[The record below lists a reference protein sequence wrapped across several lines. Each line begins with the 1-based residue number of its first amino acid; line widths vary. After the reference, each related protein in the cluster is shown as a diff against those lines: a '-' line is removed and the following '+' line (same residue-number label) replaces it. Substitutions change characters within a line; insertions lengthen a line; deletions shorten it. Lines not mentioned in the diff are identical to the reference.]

1 VQHDPQQPP
10 SVNTGHRAPES
21 SSFVDLISRQQQ
33 SLNDIMGTQQQQ
45 QHVQHAPAT
54 TTTAPAAS
62 APPPPTLSGP
72 PAGVGIVFKE
82 SRRNSTTAL
91 VVKSLAPGGPAA
103 TSALIQVGD
112 ILLKVDGKE
121 VATTEMASKLI
132 LGERGTKISMIF
144 KRFAQDKV
152 DKFTVHLI
160 RGTASS
166 LNNQ

>member
-1 VQHDPQQPP
+1 
-10 SVNTGHRAPES
+10 
-21 SSFVDLISRQQQ
+21 
-33 SLNDIMGTQQQQ
+33 M
-45 QHVQHAPAT
+45 
-54 TTTAPAAS
+54 
-62 APPPPTLSGP
+62 
-72 PAGVGIVFKE
+72 FKE

-132 LGERGTKISMIF
+132 LGERGTKISMVF

>member
-1 VQHDPQQPP
+1 MHHDPQQPP

-21 SSFVDLISRQQQ
+21 SSFIDLISRQQQ
-33 SLNDIMGTQQQQ
+33 SLNDIMSTQ
-45 QHVQHAPAT
+45 AAASAT

-62 APPPPTLSGP
+62 APPPPPTLSGP

-132 LGERGTKISMIF
+132 LGERGTKISMVF

>member
-1 VQHDPQQPP
+1 MHHDPQQLP

-21 SSFVDLISRQQQ
+21 SSFIDLISRQQQ
-33 SLNDIMGTQQQQ
+33 SLNDIMSTQ
-45 QHVQHAPAT
+45 ATASAT

-62 APPPPTLSGP
+62 APPPPPTLSGP

-132 LGERGTKISMIF
+132 LGERGTKISMVF